1 MSVDAVKAHL
11 KKYGMQDRFMEFSVS
26 SATVELAAAAIGC
39 TPGEIAK
46 TLAFYL
52 NEGCLLIVAAGNTKI
67 DNKKFKETFGV
78 KAKMLQAQDV
88 LPLTGHP
95 VGGVCPFAAG
105 EKAVVYLDESLK
117 EFDFVYPACGA
128 PNNCGRFTP
137 QELEEIT
144 QCLGWVDVCKGKD
157 VE

>member
-78 KAKMLQAQDV
+78 KAKMLRHRMFCC
-88 LPLTGHP
+88 LP
-95 VGGVCPFAAG
+95 VIRWAAFAH
-105 EKAVVYLDESLK
+105 S
-117 EFDFVYPACGA
+117 
-128 PNNCGRFTP
+128 P
-137 QELEEIT
+137 Q
-144 QCLGWVDVCKGKD
+144 GKKLWFIWMNH
-157 VE
+157 